1 MKKYEII
8 KDKDIFTEVIH
19 TGKFYRNKYF
29 VIYYKK
35 NPNNSSIPLFG
46 IAITK
51 KLGNAVTRNKLK
63 RQTKN
68 IIDNNKKLF
77 NNDNFYII
85 MLRKDVNSIS
95 YQDMNNYLVEL
106 LEDKNE

>member
-8 KDKDIFTEVIH
+8 NDKDLFTDVIH
-19 TGKFYRNKYF
+19 TGKFYRNKYY

-35 NPNNSSIPLFG
+35 NLNNSPIPLFG

-63 RQTKN
+63 RQVKN

-85 MLRKDVNSIS
+85 MLRKDINLIN
-95 YQDMNNYLVEL
+95 YQQMNQYLVEL
-106 LEDKNE
+106 LEENNE

>member
-8 KDKDIFTEVIH
+8 KNKDIFTDVIH
-19 TGKFYRNKYF
+19 TGRFYRNKYF

-35 NPNNSSIPLFG
+35 NDNNSSIPLFG
-46 IAITK
+46 VAITK

-68 IIDNNKKLF
+68 IIDSNKKLF
-77 NNDNFYII
+77 NNNYFYII
-85 MLRKDVNSIS
+85 MLRKDVNSL
-95 YQDMNNYLVEL
+95 NYSEMEYYFKEL
-106 LEDKNE
+106 LEDKD